1 VAVGTRFTVRE
12 INSALGSSWV
22 ISDSLSKSKPYKGKR
37 RIGEK
42 FVVITSQAGV
52 DEGRQAGC
60 LTGEVGQIEWCV
72 EL

>member
-1 VAVGTRFTVRE
+1 VAVGNRFSFLD
-12 INSALGSSWV
+12 INSTGRSSWV
-22 ISDSLSKSKPYKGKR
+22 ISDSLGKSKPYKGKR

-60 LTGEVGQIEWCV
+60 LTGEVGQIERCV